1 MTQSKKKSSVEL
13 GIRGFEECGD
23 CVRKHLAA
31 AMVVHG
37 DEVFLGYPEHID
49 RVVGNLN
56 EAAREALPHYI
67 ELALA
72 LREVRL
78 RVMADAE
85 DVPPY
90 THLLTWLRFSVVAKA
105 AGTANPKP
113 PDEVSAW
120 LGAC

>member
-1 MTQSKKKSSVEL
+1 MKKSTKTLAET
-13 GIRGFEECGD
+13 GIRGFEDCGD

-31 AMVVHG
+31 AMVVHT

-56 EAAREALPHYI
+56 EAARESLPHFI

-90 THLLTWLRFSVVAKA
+90 QDLLAWLRFSVAAKA
-105 AGTANPKP
+105 AGTANPRP